1 MHTQQI
7 HIYGAQSC
15 SADTASSRYLPI
27 YALSHAQPTLQKAP
41 MNDLNNPVLLLFCH
55 LVITGK
61 TQPAPEN
68 IGSNVDSRALYVSI
82 CTASAIALNR
92 NKRVCPIYRLHMHG
106 LPHYACYIDNLSP
119 CHNKRIISWILLFS
133 AHFRCNL
140 GSPSKLNRVPQC
152 YPCDVCF
159 FSFSRSA

>member
-1 MHTQQI
+1 MSGRCNISLSTTLMHI
-7 HIYGAQSC
+7 
-15 SADTASSRYLPI
+15 
-27 YALSHAQPTLQKAP
+27 QPTSQKTP
-41 MNDLNNPVLLLFCH
+41 VNDLNNPILLLFRH
-55 LVITGK
+55 LVIAR
-61 TQPAPEN
+61 QAEPASEN
-68 IGSNVDSRALYVSI
+68 IGTDVHSRAFYIGICPPSSI
-82 CTASAIALNR
+82 SLDRHERIR
-92 NKRVCPIYRLHMHG
+92 PIYRLHMHG
-106 LPHYACYIDNLSP
+106 LPHYTCYACYIDNLSP